1 MKNQYFGDIND
12 YVKYGLLRC
21 FAKAGLR
28 IGVCWMLTPDD
39 KRSDGRKIKYLSRP
53 NEWAGHDSRLFN
65 HLSKTLGARDGKH
78 IRHIEGPI
86 HIPHARFFGAL
97 VTDSLA
103 ERIAWRKDMFAV
115 LDGSDLLF
123 FDPDNGIE
131 VPSKA
136 VGRKD
141 SSKYIYWEELTESWK
156 RAKSLLVFQHFPRM
170 KRNEYISARVEEM
183 ASRLSGSL
191 VIPLRSPNV
200 LFLLAFRPT
209 DSTQILSAMEFIEKN
224 WSRRVWRHNGT

>member
-1 MKNQYFGDIND
+1 
-12 YVKYGLLRC
+12 
-21 FAKAGLR
+21 
-28 IGVCWMLTPDD
+28 
-39 KRSDGRKIKYLSRP
+39 
-53 NEWAGHDSRLFN
+53 
-65 HLSKTLGARDGKH
+65 
-78 IRHIEGPI
+78 
-86 HIPHARFFGAL
+86 
-97 VTDSLA
+97 
-103 ERIAWRKDMFAV
+103 MFTA

-131 VPSKA
+131 VPSKT

-156 RAKSLLVFQHFPRM
+156 RAKSLFVFQHFPRT
-170 KRNEYISARVEEM
+170 KRNEYISARVVEM
-183 ASRLSGSL
+183 TSRLPGSL